1 MIAPTQY
8 AKDHESPIKMGKN
21 DLEKE
26 LQGWLKDA
34 GAIVVVGIGNP
45 LRGDDFVGKKTVQE
59 MRDRVP
65 KRVCLVEC
73 EFVPEDSIQDIA
85 DFQPT
90 HVLVI
95 DAALMN
101 ESYGTVKLITD
112 LSLAPSNI
120 STHTLPLQIFCGLL
134 RNTLGAKLALLAI
147 QPKKIS
153 LGEGLSAEVK
163 YSGEKVSEILIKVFS
178 GKKKEACHNLE

>member
-1 MIAPTQY
+1 M
-8 AKDHESPIKMGKN
+8 DKN

-26 LQGWLKDA
+26 LQGWLEDP

-45 LRGDDFVGKKTVQE
+45 LRGDDFVGKKIVQE
-59 MRDRVP
+59 MRDRGP
-65 KRVCLVEC
+65 KRVCLMEC
-73 EFVPEDSIQDIA
+73 ESVPENSIQDIA

-112 LSLAPSNI
+112 LRLIPSNI

-134 RNTLGAKLALLAI
+134 RNTSGAKVALLAI
-147 QPKKIS
+147 QPKTTDF
-153 LGEGLSAEVK
+153 GEGLSREVEDSAIALVK
-163 YSGEKVSEILIKVFS
+163 ILAKILS
-178 GKKKEACHNLE
+178 IE

>member
-1 MIAPTQY
+1 
-8 AKDHESPIKMGKN
+8 MGKN

-26 LQGWLKDA
+26 LQGWIKDA
-34 GAIVVVGIGNP
+34 GTIVVVGIGNP

-59 MRDRVP
+59 MTGSVP

-101 ESYGTVKLITD
+101 ETYGTVKLITD
-112 LSLAPSNI
+112 LSHTPSSI

-134 RNTLGAKLALLAI
+134 RDTLGANVALLAI

-163 YSGEKVSEILIKVFS
+163 YSAEKLSEILINVFS
-178 GKKKEACHNLE
+178 GKEKEACHNL